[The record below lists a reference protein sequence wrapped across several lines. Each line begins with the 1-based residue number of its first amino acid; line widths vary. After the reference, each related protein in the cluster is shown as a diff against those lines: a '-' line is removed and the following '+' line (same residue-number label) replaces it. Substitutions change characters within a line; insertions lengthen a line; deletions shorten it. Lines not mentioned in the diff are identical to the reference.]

1 MPPKALQMPTLLK
14 GDRIK
19 VHFTL
24 LETKEKRVWE
34 GEVQQVHPCL
44 CTFPSEMPGHL
55 DGIPIP
61 SPAANIKTT
70 KVIVIK
76 PNKAQKDTYPVPLP
90 VASAVLPDQQVLVR
104 LPISGEYTVIPIDD
118 AKVIKD
124 GFAKW
129 VSEKGAP
136 EEITMT
142 LHGWAQVTVNF
153 KTMHAV
159 QYSKQHIKIQ

>member
-76 PNKAQKDTYPVPLP
+76 PNKAQKDTYPRSRFL
-90 VASAVLPDQQVLVR
+90 SRQQSFLTSKYLCGFPFLGSTPSSQSTMRR
-104 LPISGEYTVIPIDD
+104 LLKMGSRSGCRRK
-118 AKVIKD
+118 ARQKR
-124 GFAKW
+124 
-129 VSEKGAP
+129 SR
-136 EEITMT
+136 
-142 LHGWAQVTVNF
+142 
-153 KTMHAV
+153 
-159 QYSKQHIKIQ
+159 